1 MGFAPRNAALRLSF
15 TKGSAQRCSP
25 RSRSTLIAP
34 FCCPKNGEYRNLQR
48 WKFYWWRRRLRENQ
62 ASSDRPSISEEG
74 FVELLGSSDRTED
87 GSSGITVKLDG
98 RLSILLDRGFDPS
111 TLKQVLSVVSE
122 RL

>member
-1 MGFAPRNAALRLSF
+1 MAKRDPDKARYWERVFEEQAGSGQTIAA
-15 TKGSAQRCSP
+15 
-25 RSRSTLIAP
+25 
-34 FCCPKNGEYRNLQR
+34 FCEERDLQR

-62 ASSDRPSISEEG
+62 ASSDCPSISEEG

-98 RLSILLDRGFDPS
+98 RLSILLNRGFDPS